1 MKIIKLILPAVLL
14 ALIFTTCDSSKT
26 NPVINSEAGAPAI
39 MSPQPGESFTL
50 TEEAAEDT
58 LLVIEWTEPDFGFQA
73 APTYTIRMDMPA
85 DDSDPVNLGSTNS
98 TSFPIMT
105 GDFNS
110 RLLSAGAVGGSE
122 TDVVFTVVSQ
132 LGDNME
138 EEVSEPLT
146 VQFVPFA
153 FEVEIAQIFVPGSFQ
168 AAGFYGTDWTPET
181 APPLASENNDDR
193 YEGFVYFDSPNTEF
207 KFTLERNWDV
217 NWGDEGQDGTLDENS
232 GTNILEEE
240 AGFYL
245 INVNL
250 NDLTYTTTR
259 TDWGVIG
266 DATPD
271 GWDADQDMTY
281 IPEDKV
287 WRITL
292 DLVAGEM
299 KFRAND
305 DWVID
310 FGDNDQD
317 GFLEF
322 GGANI
327 PVPEAG
333 NYTVEMDLSNPT
345 DYTFTLQLN

>member
-1 MKIIKLILPAVLL
+1 MKLIKLILPAVLL

-50 TEEAAEDT
+50 TEEAVEDT
-58 LLVIEWTEPDFGFQA
+58 LLIIEWTEPDFGFEA
-73 APTYTIRMDMPA
+73 APTYTVRMDMPA

-110 RLLSAGAVGGSE
+110 RLLSAGAVGGSQ
-122 TDVVFTVVSQ
+122 TDVVFTVVSE
-132 LGDNME
+132 LGDSM

-146 VQFVPFA
+146 VQFIPFA
-153 FEVEIAQIFVPGSFQ
+153 FEVEVAQIFVPGSFQ

-181 APPLASENNDDR
+181 APPLASENNDDL
-193 YEGFVYFDSPNTEF
+193 YEGFVYFDSPGTAF

-217 NWGDEGQDGTLDENS
+217 NWGDTGADGTLNEGGDDIIEP
-232 GTNILEEE
+232 E
-240 AGFYL
+240 AGFYM
-245 INVNL
+245 INVDL
-250 NDLTYTTTR
+250 NDLTYSTTL

-281 IPEDKV
+281 IAEDKV

-292 DLVAGEM
+292 DMVAGEM

-310 FGDNDQD
+310 FGDDDQD
-317 GFLEF
+317 GFLDF

-333 NYTVEMDLSNPT
+333 NYTVEMDLSNPPE
-345 DYTFTLQLN
+345 YTFTLQLN